1 MINSEFKKQLKE
13 MKEYVALAT
22 VDSQN
27 YQKINIDLIKT
38 LVNEQNTPGVYV
50 TLNKPFKTL
59 KTLFDNVSIN
69 TKLIIFI
76 DAVTET
82 PRIEKTKDCLYI
94 GNPEKLSD
102 LSIAMDQAVRA
113 IPSDEKFVF
122 FDSLS
127 TLLIYNNPNTIAKF
141 IHFLSTKMREWKV
154 KGIIISLE
162 RGNKELIDKLTQFCD
177 LSLDFK

>member
-1 MINSEFKKQLKE
+1 

-27 YQKINIDLIKT
+27 YQDVNTDLLKT
-38 LVNEQNTPGVYV
+38 LVNEQKTPGVYV
-50 TLNKPFKTL
+50 TMNKPFKTL
-59 KTLFDNVSIN
+59 KSLFDKEGIN
-69 TKLIIFI
+69 TKIIIFI
-76 DAVTET
+76 DAVTESSRVEMT
-82 PRIEKTKDCLYI
+82 QDCLFI

-102 LSIAMDQAVRA
+102 ISIAMDQAVRA
-113 IPSDEKFVF
+113 ITFDEKFVF

-162 RGNKELIDKLTQFCD
+162 RDNKQLIDKLIQFCD
-177 LSLDFK
+177 LSFDFK